1 MKPLTLLSCA
11 DGRRAKWRASLLVLA
26 ALVVAG
32 CGGGGYGGGGAGG
45 GGGAMAV
52 YGPPNITMQPANVTV
67 SAGHSATFSVV
78 AGGYGPFSYQWM
90 KNSSNISGATAA
102 SYTTPP
108 VSSSDNN
115 AQFAVIVTNAYGST
129 TSNHAILTVM

>member
-32 CGGGGYGGGGAGG
+32 CGGGGYGGG

>member
-32 CGGGGYGGGGAGG
+32 CGGGGYGGG

-102 SYTTPP
+102 SYTTSP